1 MTAAHLKISP
11 LPETHSLK
19 SLAYAALRSAIGE
32 LKIYDTAS
40 EIRLDER
47 DLSRR
52 FGVSR
57 TPLRSA
63 LCQLEREGLV
73 RVVPR
78 RGIYIIRKT
87 RTEVR
92 EVVAVWCALQKMAAR
107 LLCDRGYKGQ
117 SADLKNAVEALDR
130 ARTLGDADQYSAAEV
145 EFDVCLLRASRIA
158 LMGALAGKLALHA
171 RSILTRINSKSGAN
185 DAEAQYHRRL
195 LVLLGL
201 RDANGADALISARQ
215 QRLCADIDRHF
226 PLH

>member
-1 MTAAHLKISP
+1 MTTAHLKIVP

-19 SLAYAALRSAIGE
+19 SLAYDALRSAIGE
-32 LKIYDTAS
+32 LKIYDTSS

-57 TPLRSA
+57 TPLRAA

-107 LLCDRGYKGQ
+107 LLCDRGRKGQ
-117 SADLKNAVEALDR
+117 LEDLERVVESLDR
-130 ARTLGDADQYSAAEV
+130 TRLLGDADQYSAAEV
-145 EFDVCLLRASRIA
+145 EFDVCLLRASRIG
-158 LMGALAGKLALHA
+158 LIGTLAGKLALHA
-171 RSILTRINSKSGAN
+171 RSIQTRINSERGIDDAGAGHHGELL
-185 DAEAQYHRRL
+185 AALRR
-195 LVLLGL
+195 
-201 RDANGADALISARQ
+201 RDANGADALICARQ
-215 QRLCADIDRHF
+215 QKLCADVDRYF